1 MGADYGTGGRIG
13 VGTPQ
18 GNPTV
23 EAEFHRLLPPDIE
36 FVTARLYSADPDL
49 RVRIVA
55 YLDQLPATLATFGS
69 LPLDAFAFACTGS
82 AYLAGVD
89 GEAAAVARA
98 AAGVPYPVLTATA
111 ALAAQFARLNA
122 RRIVVVAPYPDWLVA
137 AARAYWTAR
146 GLTVLATH
154 AIATAGPGG
163 DRGIYAL
170 TSADALAAI
179 QRLGAVSADA
189 VLISGTGLA
198 TLPVLAAARASA
210 GVPVLTSNVALAE
223 EAVAAVRARA

>member
-23 EAEFHRLLPPDIE
+23 EAEFHRLLPPDVE

-49 RVRIVA
+49 RVRIVD

-82 AYLAGVD
+82 AYLAGVA

-154 AIATAGPGG
+154 AIATAGSGG

-179 QRLGAVSADA
+179 RSLGAVSADA
-189 VLISGTGLA
+189 VLVSGTGLA
-198 TLPVLAAARASA
+198 TLPVLAAARAAA

>member
-23 EAEFHRLLPPDIE
+23 EAEFRRLLPPDVE
-36 FVTARLYSADPDL
+36 FVTARLYSADADL
-49 RVRIVA
+49 RVRIVQ

-82 AYLAGVD
+82 AYLAGVA

-98 AAGVPYPVLTATA
+98 AAGVAYPVLTATA

-137 AARAYWTAR
+137 AARTYWSAR
-146 GLTVLATH
+146 GLSVLATH

-179 QRLGAVSADA
+179 QSLGAVSADA